1 MYSALKYHVNNDQKM
16 ISKKRIRVMTIHVTR
31 IFFTLLFLFQ
41 LILGHAQNMAIGS
54 FEDHYLRNLQLLG
67 LADNDISFSV
77 RPLSR
82 DLYKAEHGDSL
93 LNQFSSLRKL
103 SGNRRLYSHGLHF
116 DYEGNSSRPFSWNNG
131 TMLNAKGSQFRVSSG
146 LLFKSKVL
154 TVNFSPEFMN
164 AANKTYEFS
173 SYYGNPTA
181 EKYNKFFPGQ
191 SYIQFNL
198 GKKVGIGY
206 SNENLWWGPGQFN
219 SLLMSNNAPGFGH
232 LFLSSRAPIKTPI
245 GSFEWQ
251 LISGGLD
258 QDSLMSS
265 EVYHQQIAPYTR
277 KWRYLNS
284 ILISYQPRFLP
295 GMFLG
300 FSRNVQF
307 YGNFADTLRTGFLK
321 NYLPIVAAFL
331 EKKINT
337 QQGLINEKDYR
348 DQQAAVFMRYVM
360 PKSKFEFYFE
370 YGFNDFKDNLRDL
383 IVDAQHSAAYIIGF
397 KKIVSLSSKRFYS
410 ISGEVTQM
418 GQSADFTVRNAGN
431 WYMHGDVKQGYT
443 HMNQILGAGSGIGN
457 NLQQMLVEYFT
468 GPQKIGIK
476 FQRIDYDPARPLTSV
491 NQVWLSPKPWIDIAV
506 GPTFHRM
513 MQKVGVRGEVMFV
526 NSSNYAWKNKS
537 KFNLSTSLNMF
548 YRW

>member
-1 MYSALKYHVNNDQKM
+1 MSL
-16 ISKKRIRVMTIHVTR
+16 HVTR
-31 IFFTLLFLFQ
+31 FFFTLIILFQ
-41 LILGHAQNMAIGS
+41 FISALGQNISVGS
-54 FEDHYLRNLQLLG
+54 VEDHYLRNLQLLG
-67 LADNDISFSV
+67 LADSDISFSV

-82 DLYKAEHGDSL
+82 DLYKAKLGDSL
-93 LNQFSSLRKL
+93 LNQFGTLRKI
-103 SGNRRLYSHGLHF
+103 SGTKGLYSHGLYV

-131 TMLNAKGSQFRVSSG
+131 TMLNARGGQFRVSSG
-146 LLFKSKVL
+146 FLFKSKLL
-154 TVNFSPEFMN
+154 TVNFNPEFMS
-164 AANKTYEFS
+164 AANKAYES
-173 SYYGNPTA
+173 SVSYGNP
-181 EKYNKFFPGQ
+181 EVGRYSRFFPGQ

-232 LFLSSRAPIKTPI
+232 LYFSSRAPVKTPI

-251 LISGGLD
+251 LIAGGLD

-265 EVYHQQIAPYTR
+265 EVYHQQLAPYTR

-307 YGNFADTLRTGFLK
+307 YGNFADTLRSGFLK

-337 QQGLINEKDYR
+337 QQDLVDGKDYR

-360 PKSKFEFYFE
+360 PKSNFEFYFE

-383 IVDAQHSAAYIIGF
+383 IVDAQHSAAYIVGF
-397 KKIVSLSSKRFYS
+397 KKIVTLNSKSYYS
-410 ISGEVTQM
+410 ISGEITQM

-443 HMNQILGAGSGIGN
+443 HMNQIMGAGSGIGN
-457 NLQQMLVEYFT
+457 NLQQMLVEYYS
-468 GPQKIGIK
+468 GLNKIGIK
-476 FQRIDYDPARPLTSV
+476 LQRIDYDPARPFTLV
-491 NQVWLSPKPWIDIAV
+491 NQIWLSPKPWIDIAV
-506 GPTFHRM
+506 GPTFHKM
-513 MQKVGVRGEVMFV
+513 MKKIGIRGEVMFV
-526 NSSNYAWKNKS
+526 SSSNYAWNNKS
-537 KFNLSTSLNMF
+537 KFNLGTSLNIF
-548 YRW
+548 YRWQ

>member
-1 MYSALKYHVNNDQKM
+1 MSLPITRVFFIL
-16 ISKKRIRVMTIHVTR
+16 IS
-31 IFFTLLFLFQ
+31 LFQ
-41 LILGHAQNMAIGS
+41 FIYGQSQSIAVGTL
-54 FEDHYLRNLQLLG
+54 EDHTLRNLQLLG
-67 LADNDISFSV
+67 LADSDISFSV

-82 DLYKAEHGDSL
+82 HLYKGQMGDTL
-93 LNQFSSLRKL
+93 LNQISSLKQIPNSR
-103 SGNRRLYSHGLHF
+103 GLYAYGF
-116 DYEGNSSRPFSWNNG
+116 QVDFEGNSSRPFSWNNG
-131 TMLNAKGSQFRVSSG
+131 TMLNARGAQYRFSSG
-146 LLFKSKVL
+146 ILYKSKLL
-154 TVNFSPEFMN
+154 TVNLTPEFIN
-164 AANKTYEFS
+164 AANKPYDFS
-173 SYYGNPTA
+173 PYYGNPA
-181 EKYNKFFPGQ
+181 VGKFNKFFPGQ

-198 GKKVGIGY
+198 GKKLGVGY

-321 NYLPIVAAFL
+321 NYLPIVAAFF

-337 QQGLINEKDYR
+337 QQGLLNEKDYR

-383 IVDAQHSAAYIIGF
+383 IISTQHSSAYIVGF
-397 KKIVSLSSKRFYS
+397 KKIVSLSSKRYYS

-443 HMNQILGAGSGIGN
+443 HLNQILGAGSGIGN
-457 NLQQMLVEYFT
+457 NLQQMLVEYYT
-468 GPQKIGIK
+468 GPHKIGIK
-476 FQRIDYDPARPLTSV
+476 FQRIDYDPARPLISV
-491 NQVWLSPKPWIDIAV
+491 NQVWLSPIPWIDIAI
-506 GPTFHRM
+506 GPTFHKM
-513 MQKVGVRGEVMFV
+513 MKKVGVRGEVMFV
-526 NSSNYAWKNKS
+526 NSSNYAWNNKS

>member
-1 MYSALKYHVNNDQKM
+1 M
-16 ISKKRIRVMTIHVTR
+16 RIEHIIIGKVTSS
-31 IFFTLLFLFQ
+31 FKLFLSIVLFLVQ
-41 LILGHAQNMAIGS
+41 LQSTGQNMAIGS
-54 FEDHYLRNLQLLG
+54 IEDQYSRNLQLLG
-67 LADNDISFSV
+67 SLDANISFSI

-82 DLYKAEHGDSL
+82 LVYKGSLGDSL
-93 LNQFSSLRKL
+93 LKEYSSLKKVPQ
-103 SGNRRLYSHGLHF
+103 SKGLYTYGLHL
-116 DYEGNSSRPFSWNNG
+116 DYEGNTSRPFSWNNG
-131 TMLNAKGSQFRVSSG
+131 TMLNAKGVQYRISSG
-146 LLFKSKVL
+146 LLYHSKLL
-154 TVNFSPEFMN
+154 TVNIMPEFIS
-164 AANKTYEFS
+164 AANKPYEVSAF
-173 SYYGNPTA
+173 YGNPA
-181 EKYNKFFPGQ
+181 VVKFKKFFPGQ
-191 SYIQFNL
+191 SYLQFNL

-219 SLLMSNNAPGFGH
+219 SMLMSNNAPGFGH
-232 LFLSSRAPIKTPI
+232 LFFSSRAPLKTPI

-251 LISGGLD
+251 LISAGLD

-300 FSRNVQF
+300 LSRNVQF
-307 YGNFADTLRTGFLK
+307 YGNFTDTLRTGFLK

-337 QQGLINEKDYR
+337 QQGLANEKDYR
-348 DQQAAVFMRYVM
+348 DQQAAIFMRYVM

-383 IVDAQHSAAYIIGF
+383 IVDAQHSSAYIIGF
-397 KKIVSLSSKRFYS
+397 KKIVPVTSNRFYS
-410 ISGEVTQM
+410 IAGEITQM
-418 GQSADFTVRNAGN
+418 GQSADFVVRNAGN

-443 HMNQILGAGSGIGN
+443 HLNQIMGAGSGIGN
-457 NLQQMLVEYFT
+457 NLQQILVEYYF
-468 GPQKIGIK
+468 GKNKIGFK
-476 FQRIDYDPARPLTSV
+476 LQRIDYDPARPLTTV
-491 NQVWLSPKPWIDIAV
+491 NQIWLSPKPWIDIAA
-506 GPTFHRM
+506 GPTFHKM
-513 MQKVGVRGEVMFV
+513 FKKVGMRGEMQFV
-526 NSSNYAWKNKS
+526 QSSNYAWKDKS